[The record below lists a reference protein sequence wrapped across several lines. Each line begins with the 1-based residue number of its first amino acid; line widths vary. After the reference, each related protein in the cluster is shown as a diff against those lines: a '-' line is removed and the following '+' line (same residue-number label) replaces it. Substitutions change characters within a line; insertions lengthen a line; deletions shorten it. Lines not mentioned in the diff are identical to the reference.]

1 MRRRE
6 NVSCVEKRR
15 AIHSSYTFAV
25 ETPQY
30 TQKVL
35 DAMAEARKISRDN
48 NIRGYDTM
56 EELKAALEADILT
69 LTLVDTGS
77 HSEIFK
83 K

>member
-1 MRRRE
+1 MS
-6 NVSCVEKRR
+6 VALKKRR
-15 AIHSSYTFAV
+15 AIHSGYTFSV

-56 EELKAALEADILT
+56 EELKAALEADVLT

>member
-1 MRRRE
+1 MS
-6 NVSCVEKRR
+6 VALKKRR
-15 AIHSSYTFAV
+15 AIHSGYTFAV

-56 EELKAALEADILT
+56 
-69 LTLVDTGS
+69 
-77 HSEIFK
+77 
-83 K
+83 